1 MPAPPVSALAL
12 AAAALAVLA
21 GCAGQGG
28 AGAPEGP
35 AAVSAPTGPTAPP
48 STPGP
53 SASASPAVPSS
64 PATTNLPSATDLPS
78 TTDLPSATDLPS
90 TTDLPSAAATT
101 VRTEVATLAIP
112 SIGLAG
118 LRVIPYPGTM
128 DDGPGTRIQNGGAA
142 ATPYGELGGAGPGE
156 VGNFLV
162 AAHRLSA
169 GGPLRDLPSVRD
181 GDVVLVT
188 AHGTEYEY
196 VITGTRTTSFR
207 SQQSLAEQ
215 RAAVP
220 GHPGEQAVQPMIT
233 ISTCATPEDNAAGNR
248 WRDANG
254 NPEHRIDKIGVLR
267 ATRPTG

>member
-1 MPAPPVSALAL
+1 MPAPPVPTFAL

-21 GCAGQGG
+21 GCAGHGG
-28 AGAPEGP
+28 AGTTEGP
-35 AAVSAPTGPTAPP
+35 TPAVSAPASPATASSMPSP
-48 STPGP
+48 ST
-53 SASASPAVPSS
+53 SASPA
-64 PATTNLPSATDLPS
+64 APS
-78 TTDLPSATDLPS
+78 TPVAPS
-90 TTDLPSAAATT
+90 TPAVTGLPGAAATV

-118 LRVIPYPGTM
+118 LKVMPYPGTM
-128 DDGPGTRIQNGGAA
+128 DDGPGTRIQNTGAA
-142 ATPYGELGGAGPGE
+142 ASPYGEEGGVGPGE

-169 GGPLRDLPSVRD
+169 GGPLRDLPSVSD
-181 GDVVLVT
+181 GAVVLVT
-188 AHGTEYEY
+188 VHGTEYEY

-220 GHPGEQAVQPMIT
+220 GRPGEQAVQPMIT
-233 ISTCATPEDNAAGNR
+233 ISTCATPEDNAVGNR

-267 ATRPTG
+267 ATRPAG